1 MKRTVRVK
9 FKGQAVSVRPIKVP
23 QYADPLEVGFYLA
36 RELKRTNPV
45 DTGKSRRAWTVQGH
59 KNGNVTV
66 YNKVN
71 YIQYLEKGHS
81 KQAPNGF
88 VEQAISKTR
97 KWQRT
102 LNPDDEPK
110 FDFTGKSVDRL
121 LESKTIQIL
130 ANRSKLEEVTKTI
143 TPALS
148 TSDEVVA
155 KLINTLI
162 EEGRQRNTIP
172 VQIKRQIT
180 DLLLT
185 LGIING

>member
-9 FKGQAVSVRPIKVP
+9 FKGQAASVRPIKVP
-23 QYADPLEVGFYLA
+23 EYADPLEVGFYLA

-71 YIQYLEKGHS
+71 YVQYLEKGHS

-88 VEQAISKTR
+88 IEQAISKTR

-102 LNPDDEPK
+102 LQLEDEPT
-110 FDFTGKSVDRL
+110 FDFTGKAVDRL
-121 LESKTIQIL
+121 LEAKTIKL
-130 ANRSKLEEVTKTI
+130 LTERSKLEEVTKTI

-148 TSDEVVA
+148 TDDIIVA

-162 EEGRQRNTIP
+162 EEGRQQNTIP
-172 VQIKRQIT
+172 SQIRRRIAE
-180 DLLLT
+180 LLTT